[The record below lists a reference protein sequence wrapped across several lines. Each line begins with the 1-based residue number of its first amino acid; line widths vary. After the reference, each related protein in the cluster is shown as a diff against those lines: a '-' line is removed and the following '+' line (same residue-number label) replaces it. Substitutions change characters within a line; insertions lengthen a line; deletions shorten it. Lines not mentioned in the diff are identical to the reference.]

1 MQLNEYVVSG
11 AGLGLR
17 REILDDLADTK
28 NLAVD
33 FIEVAPEN
41 WIPQSPMLQRRLA
54 DAVQN
59 YPLVAHGLSLSIGSP
74 DSLDESF
81 VRKIKQFMDDFSVKI
96 YTEHLTYCSSEGHV
110 YDLLPIPFTEDA
122 IDYVVERVLRVQ
134 DILQQQIALENA
146 SFYVIPPSEMTEI
159 EFVSQVLKK
168 ADCKLLLDVNNVYVN
183 SVNHGYDPKTYLSAL
198 PTERIAYGHI
208 AGHLQEAEDLI
219 IDTHGD
225 DVIESVW
232 ELLSFAYETHGVFP
246 TLLERDFNL
255 PPMPELL
262 TEVARIRA
270 IQNQIKGKTL

>member
-17 REILDDLADTK
+17 REILDDLADTE

-146 SFYVIPPSEMTEI
+146 SFYVMPPSEMTEI